1 MRSALIVPALVS
13 LAASQL
19 IDLVAME
26 NFPDPVLVAAP
37 FDVVEDTPPD
47 VPAAPIEPITTSP
60 SRVRR
65 QQIQKRDGDC
75 SPQPTGS
82 GPVPSPDTVSA
93 FQSFATLQVC
103 TITEG
108 TYHQLIM
115 NRLWRLMLQLPMGIL
130 SSSQTKT
137 LL

>member
-19 IDLVAME
+19 IDLVAIG

-37 FDVVEDTPPD
+37 CDVVEDTPPD

-103 TITEG
+103 TFTEG
-108 TYHQLIM
+108 SYHQLIM

-130 SSSQTKT
+130 SSSQTKM

>member
-1 MRSALIVPALVS
+1 MRSALIVPVLVS
-13 LAASQL
+13 LGASQL
-19 IDLVAME
+19 IDLVAIDA
-26 NFPDPVLVAAP
+26 FPDPVLVAAP
-37 FDVVEDTPPD
+37 LVVVEDTPPD

-65 QQIQKRDGDC
+65 QLIQKRDGDC

-103 TITEG
+103 TLNVNSIITHYE
-108 TYHQLIM
+108 
-115 NRLWRLMLQLPMGIL
+115 
-130 SSSQTKT
+130 
-137 LL
+137 